1 MTINSCWTRTSGT
14 KPNIDILFW
23 FFFGNLDIEM
33 IYISSLRICIV
44 NTISSEYFIQT
55 IERLFE
61 YCWQHYFPQNLKT
74 LLQQQ
79 WIILSGVSFILLEI
93 CFGSLKNCICLQRTF
108 CKNLLFFPSFLSK
121 KKSVTET
128 LYATKCTK
136 KSPCCANI
144 PKQICIGT
152 YRMIRMDGKNFRL
165 LKSKSD
171 ALKKEGLDSFLKKA
185 P

>member
-1 MTINSCWTRTSGT
+1 
-14 KPNIDILFW
+14 
-23 FFFGNLDIEM
+23 M
-33 IYISSLRICIV
+33 IYISSLPIHVLSIQYQV
-44 NTISSEYFIQT
+44 NT
-55 IERLFE
+55 LF
-61 YCWQHYFPQNLKT
+61 K
-74 LLQQQ
+74 LLRDCLNIVDN
-79 WIILSGVSFILLEI
+79 IIFHKVENSTAAAVDYSKRCVVYSIGNMFRKFKKLHLLAKNILQESFV
-93 CFGSLKNCICLQRTF
+93 
-108 CKNLLFFPSFLSK
+108 PSFLSK

>member
-1 MTINSCWTRTSGT
+1 
-14 KPNIDILFW
+14 
-23 FFFGNLDIEM
+23 M
-33 IYISSLRICIV
+33 IYIFSLPYVLSIQYQV
-44 NTISSEYFIQT
+44 NT
-55 IERLFE
+55 LF
-61 YCWQHYFPQNLKT
+61 K
-74 LLQQQ
+74 LLRDCLNIVDN
-79 WIILSGVSFILLEI
+79 IIFHKVENSTAAAVDYSKRCVVYSIGNMFRKFKKLH
-93 CFGSLKNCICLQRTF
+93 LQRTF
-108 CKNLLFFPSFLSK
+108 CKNLLFLPSFQK
-121 KKSVTET
+121 KICNRNSLCYEMH
-128 LYATKCTK
+128 K